1 MSRPSGALLRLALE
15 IGPLLV
21 FFLVNARAD
30 IFWAT
35 AVFMILAPA
44 AVLASRHFERRWPV
58 LPLVTAIFV
67 LLFGALT
74 LVLQDELFI
83 KLKPTL
89 VNGLFALIL
98 FGGLAFGHSLLKLL
112 LADMLPLT
120 DFGWRLLTYRWA
132 WFFVLLAVLNEYV
145 WRNFT
150 TDQWV
155 SFKVFG
161 IFPLTLAFS
170 LLQLPIL
177 QRHRLP
183 DAATASPPERD

>member
-1 MSRPSGALLRLALE
+1 MSSNSGALRRLVLE
-15 IGPLLV
+15 LGPLVV
-21 FFLVNARAD
+21 FFFVNAQAG

-35 AVFMILAPA
+35 GTFMILAPV
-44 AVLASRHFERRWPV
+44 AVLASRYFDRRWPL
-58 LPLVTAIFV
+58 LPLVTAVFI
-67 LLFGALT
+67 LLFGGLT
-74 LVLQDELFI
+74 LILQDELFI

-98 FGGLAFGHSLLKLL
+98 FGGLAYGHSLLKLL
-112 LADMLPLT
+112 LGEMLPLSEV
-120 DFGWRLLTYRWA
+120 GWRILTYRWA
-132 WFFVLLAVLNEYV
+132 WFFVLLALLNEYV

-161 IFPLTLAFS
+161 IMPLTLLFS
-170 LLQLPIL
+170 LLQLPVL

-183 DAATASPPERD
+183 EPAVGGPSNPA